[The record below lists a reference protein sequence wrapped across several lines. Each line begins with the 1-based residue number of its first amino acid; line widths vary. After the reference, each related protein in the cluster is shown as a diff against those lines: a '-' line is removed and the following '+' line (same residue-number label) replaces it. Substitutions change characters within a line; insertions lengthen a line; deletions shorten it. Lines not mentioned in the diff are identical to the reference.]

1 MAVIDTILDTPLLYI
16 SSFCPH
22 MFSRGTARCQP
33 AFIALP
39 NMLGA
44 RTEVATTRSWRK
56 NDPPVSSWLGNLKN
70 FRVYKWNYFFG
81 ILQQTMFD
89 WQSVFVMIHFR

>member
-70 FRVYKWNYFFG
+70 FRVYKWECHGTIFSGFCSKPCLIGRVY
-81 ILQQTMFD
+81 L
-89 WQSVFVMIHFR
+89 